1 MREPKILNKIFR
13 NSLGYA
19 VAVGAVA
26 LATWLKLLAQPNIIP
41 TDVPILYLV
50 AIVPIAIFFGLGPS
64 LLVCVLSFLAYD
76 YYFIPPIHQIT
87 YSADAGPILAI
98 FLIVGVLFSY
108 LTSNLRR
115 QNQVANKEIAARKQS
130 EEELIRYRDHLE
142 ELVKERT
149 FELEKTNSEL
159 KTEIIEHKK
168 DEEALRQSEERWATT
183 LASIGDGVIATDM
196 LGRVTFMNTVAQD
209 LTGWKTG
216 EANQKPIAEV
226 FNIVNETTRQKAENP
241 VDKVLQLGI
250 ICSLANHTILMQKD
264 GAEISIDDSGA
275 PIKDAQ
281 DVTTG
286 VVLVFR
292 DITER
297 RKAEI
302 MLRRVEERNRLLA
315 DILEHAS
322 QPFGIGLPDGS
333 LGIVNKAFC
342 DLTGYTAEEL
352 KTMDWAK
359 VLTPPEYLSMEEEK
373 LAELVR
379 TGQPVRYQKE
389 YIRKDKS
396 RVPIELLVHLMRNAE
411 GQAEY
416 YYSFLTDISERKR
429 AEEEKQT
436 TLNRFYTILS
446 KMPLGILLVSQDGLT
461 EFANPTFCEMFH
473 LKQSPE
479 EVRNLAANEVINKI
493 QNVYENSEMAVAR
506 ITEIV
511 NRGEQVKDEEV
522 PLRDGRVVLR
532 DFVPIWLGEN
542 RYGRLWIHRDITE
555 RKKMEDALKDSEAK
569 ANALIKYAPTAI
581 YELDYRIPRIISV
594 NEAVSSMSGYTRE
607 ELLSMNP
614 TDLMDEDSK
623 NRFAER
629 MKSTLAG
636 RKIDETVD
644 FRIKKKNGSFM
655 YVTLNV
661 SLSPEKPFT
670 ALVIAHD
677 ITERKMAEI
686 EISRLSLQRQLALDA
701 AHMGW
706 WQFDPA
712 TQMASYDEGYQ
723 RIFGVSGSQ
732 RPNEEILKRLHPDD
746 LPRVWAS
753 VEAALYPAD
762 PRPYS
767 AQYRIFLNDGAV
779 RGLKRTVSPPSRVRA
794 PPGGRRALSAPWQ
807 ISPNVFRLMKSS
819 KIVRNNCW
827 TLSMA
832 PPTVFLLKTCRDGL
846 SP

>member
-1 MREPKILNKIFR
+1 MREPKILNNIFR
-13 NSLGYA
+13 NSLGYV

-115 QNQVANKEIAARKQS
+115 QNQVANKEIVARKQT
-130 EEELIRYRDHLE
+130 EAELIKYRDHLE
-142 ELVKERT
+142 ELVQQRT

-183 LASIGDGVIATDM
+183 LSSIGDGVIATDM

-250 ICSLANHTILMQKD
+250 ICSLANHTILIQKD

-281 DVTTG
+281 DLTTG

-297 RKAEI
+297 RKAELL
-302 MLRRVEERNRLLA
+302 LRQVEERNRLLA
-315 DILEHAS
+315 DILDHAS

-359 VLTPPEYLSMEEEK
+359 VLTPPEYVAMEAEK
-373 LAELVR
+373 LNELV
-379 TGQPVRYQKE
+379 TNGQPVRYQKE

-446 KMPLGILLVSQDGLT
+446 KMPLGILLVTREGQT
-461 EFANPTFCEMFH
+461 EFANQTFCDTFH
-473 LKQSPE
+473 LSQSPE
-479 EVRNLAANEVINKI
+479 EVKNLAAIEVIKRI
-493 QNVYENSEMAVAR
+493 QHVYANPEQAVAR
-506 ITEIV
+506 IAEIV
-511 NRGEQVKDEEV
+511 NRGEPVKDEEV
-522 PLRDGRVVLR
+522 PLQDGRVVLR
-532 DFVPIWLGEN
+532 DFIPIWLGEN
-542 RYGRLWIHRDITE
+542 RYGRLWVHRDITE
-555 RKKMEDALKDSEAK
+555 RKKAEDALKASEEK
-569 ANALIKYAPTAI
+569 YRNLFANMVEEVHFWKIEYDDLGRIKTWRLVDANPPALKTWGIGTIEDIKGKTTDEIFGPGSTEHYMPVVQKIVAEGFPYSYEDFFPQLRKFFQFTSVPLRGYFITTGTDITKIKDTEESLRTYAGSLEALIKNWNHS
-581 YELDYRIPRIISV
+581 RI
-594 NEAVSSMSGYTRE
+594 
-607 ELLSMNP
+607 
-614 TDLMDEDSK
+614 
-623 NRFAER
+623 
-629 MKSTLAG
+629 
-636 RKIDETVD
+636 
-644 FRIKKKNGSFM
+644 
-655 YVTLNV
+655 
-661 SLSPEKPFT
+661 
-670 ALVIAHD
+670 
-677 ITERKMAEI
+677 
-686 EISRLSLQRQLALDA
+686 LSLTTL
-701 AHMGW
+701 
-706 WQFDPA
+706 
-712 TQMASYDEGYQ
+712 E
-723 RIFGVSGSQ
+723 
-732 RPNEEILKRLHPDD
+732 
-746 LPRVWAS
+746 PR
-753 VEAALYPAD
+753 
-762 PRPYS
+762 
-767 AQYRIFLNDGAV
+767 
-779 RGLKRTVSPPSRVRA
+779 
-794 PPGGRRALSAPWQ
+794 
-807 ISPNVFRLMKSS
+807 
-819 KIVRNNCW
+819 
-827 TLSMA
+827 
-832 PPTVFLLKTCRDGL
+832 
-846 SP
+846 